1 MRLGEKQGLGH
12 RSWAA
17 PETAPPSLP
26 ATAYKEGQGLLGAL
40 GTVVY
45 SLNTCRTPGSMRH
58 QVQT

>member
-1 MRLGEKQGLGH
+1 MRLGEKRTEAQEL
-12 RSWAA
+12 AA
-17 PETAPPSLP
+17 PETAPPQLP

>member
-1 MRLGEKQGLGH
+1 MRLGEKRAEAQELGSP
-12 RSWAA
+12 RDC
-17 PETAPPSLP
+17 PPPLP